1 MRTTRLLKRLSTIIR
16 MFIAVTELNIELLQ
30 AMDVM
35 AVHSRIRRT
44 ITRGNRK
51 FHIDT
56 FHNFYHHFRME
67 KEQFLKLYRA
77 FHLPEVIKVKRSKFS
92 GLEALAITMY
102 RLSYPYRLVD
112 LVRSIWKISQ

>member
-1 MRTTRLLKRLSTIIR
+1 MKTTRLLKRLSIIIR

-44 ITRGNRK
+44 ITRGNRR

-67 KEQFLKLYRA
+67 KEQFLYTIYYIEYFICRK
-77 FHLPEVIKVKRSKFS
+77 SS
-92 GLEALAITMY
+92 DGLGG
-102 RLSYPYRLVD
+102 LVMM
-112 LVRSIWKISQ
+112 R